1 MVIVLRR
8 VERLQG
14 NHLRYD
20 SFPENPGTF
29 GRTYVLLGDTFLV
42 LVGVK
47 NRRAVLATMVRA
59 LVVQLSRVVG
69 HGKENLKQLPIA
81 DY

>member
-1 MVIVLRR
+1 
-8 VERLQG
+8 
-14 NHLRYD
+14 
-20 SFPENPGTF
+20 
-29 GRTYVLLGDTFLV
+29 V